1 MGRRLKLR
9 QHDTLSS
16 RQGCGEHGEP
26 HGSGNHDR
34 IAARRNSPID
44 VVFHWQLGRAAR
56 QPLAGAL
63 RDACTLWT
71 VWHTR
76 RIGMQRRTSRPC
88 RRPRNTC
95 AGIRGANP
103 SHRAQLSAEMK
114 RADLSISPWSR
125 RVGSCV
131 ADFAAILAQVHVC
144 GARARLLCFTS
155 RAPRSGRHVAAGDR
169 NGRAPISARYAGR
182 LYEDF
187 RRSRFYGSC
196 KNKTGRRYGL
206 PVWVRMPA
214 GIGLRSIWP
223 SWPGCSRSK
232 LRQIERGAHARLSC
246 VPERFQST
254 PQPNHVL
261 IRWSIRN
268 SAGHMAWVGDRQ
280 HPHADETCCP
290 CFTQSL

>member
-1 MGRRLKLR
+1 MGRRLKLT

-71 VWHTR
+71 VWDTR

-95 AGIRGANP
+95 DGIRGANP

-125 RVGSCV
+125 RVG
-131 ADFAAILAQVHVC
+131 AASQ
-144 GARARLLCFTS
+144 TS
-155 RAPRSGRHVAAGDR
+155 RPSWLKSMCAALARGCCASHQERQDQGDTSLRGIATDAPQSPRVMQDGSTRTFVAAGFMDPARIKRADVTVCPFGCECLRGSGCAAFGHPGRVAPDR
-169 NGRAPISARYAGR
+169 SYAKSNAVLTHGCPACQSDSRA
-182 LYEDF
+182 
-187 RRSRFYGSC
+187 
-196 KNKTGRRYGL
+196 
-206 PVWVRMPA
+206 
-214 GIGLRSIWP
+214 LRSP
-223 SWPGCSRSK
+223 TT
-232 LRQIERGAHARLSC
+232 
-246 VPERFQST
+246 F
-254 PQPNHVL
+254 
-261 IRWSIRN
+261 
-268 SAGHMAWVGDRQ
+268 
-280 HPHADETCCP
+280 
-290 CFTQSL
+290 